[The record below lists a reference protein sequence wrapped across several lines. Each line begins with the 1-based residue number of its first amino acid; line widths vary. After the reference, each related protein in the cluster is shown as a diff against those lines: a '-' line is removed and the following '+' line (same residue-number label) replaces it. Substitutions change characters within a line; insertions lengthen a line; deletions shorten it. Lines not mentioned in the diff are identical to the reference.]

1 MAQAQTAVPLPP
13 VKKTQATLGL
23 VAVFATYFA
32 SSYFFRGSGVTL
44 PKIAADLGGMHL
56 YSWAISLPALASAFV
71 TLTFGKLSDMYGR
84 RVMLILSLS
93 LYIGGAILAA
103 FCQSFSSFIT
113 ARIVISLG
121 QGALS
126 PLCFSVIG
134 DLYSPAERSKWSGL
148 LQIPAGVAALIVPT
162 TVGML
167 TDSLTWRYFFW
178 IAVLLALAGGIL
190 ILIGLPVHSK
200 RTEHKID
207 FSGSCLLA
215 IASSTMILAFSWAG
229 DVYAWTSYPILGL
242 LVVSVISWSIL
253 LWIEGKAEEP
263 MLDSQVLK
271 NPTFLIAAMSALI
284 SYFACA
290 GMLMYFPMFLQGVQ
304 GTSATLSGKLIT
316 PFSALMSFTGVPAGI
331 ILSRTKRYKPMYIV
345 GYGILTLAM
354 FITVTFNAKTSAL
367 LEIVVVALAGLGLG
381 AIPTMNT
388 LVAQFALPKRLL
400 GSAVGAMFFFVF
412 MGGAIAPAILG
423 SAMNQEYAKKLK
435 MSMPPE
441 LIQIADPK
449 TLLSLSDPKILLST
463 TAMDKL
469 QETFK
474 AFGDRGPSL
483 SQQTVQAIHHSF
495 EASLKYVFLIGAV
508 TSLLSLLLILTIPE
522 VSIDAEAEDKGQT
535 RQRKD

>member
-1 MAQAQTAVPLPP
+1 MAHSQTADPQPAA
-13 VKKTQATLGL
+13 KKTQATLGL

-84 RVMLILSLS
+84 RIMLIFSLS
-93 LYIGGAILAA
+93 LYISGAILAV
-103 FCQSFSSFIT
+103 FCQSFTSFIT
-113 ARIVISLG
+113 ARIIISLG

-162 TVGML
+162 SVGML
-167 TDSLTWRYFFW
+167 TDSLTWRYFFG
-178 IAVLLALAGGIL
+178 IAILLALIGGVL
-190 ILIGLPVHSK
+190 ILIGLPALSK

-229 DVYAWTSYPILGL
+229 DAYAWTSPQILGL
-242 LVVSVISWSIL
+242 LVLSILSWSIF
-253 LWIEGKAEEP
+253 LWIEGKADEP
-263 MLDSQVLK
+263 MLDPQVLR
-271 NPTFLIAAMSALI
+271 NRTFLIAASAALI

-304 GTSATLSGKLIT
+304 GSSATLSGKLIT

-354 FITVTFNAKTSAL
+354 FVAVTFNAKTSAL
-367 LEIVVVALAGLGLG
+367 LEIAVVALAGLGLG

-423 SAMNQEYAKKLK
+423 SAMNQEYAKILQKSL
-435 MSMPPE
+435 PAE
-441 LIQIADPK
+441 LNQRMDQK
-449 TLLSLSDPKILLST
+449 TLSSLADPKILLST
-463 TAMDKL
+463 AAMAKL
-469 QETFK
+469 QAAFEI
-474 AFGDRGPSL
+474 FGDRGPAL
-483 SQQTVQAIHHSF
+483 SQKTVQAIHHSL

-508 TSLLSLLLILTIPE
+508 TSLFSLLLILTIPE
-522 VSIDAEAEDKGQT
+522 VSIEAEVQDKSQA